1 MQPVPLRPE
10 IERGFTLIEVLVA
23 LAVIAIG
30 LVAVLTVAARS
41 GRVDF
46 ELQQRTFAAWV
57 ASNQIE
63 RMRLTPTWPSIGTS
77 DGKVTLA
84 GRDWHW
90 KAIVAKTADP
100 DLRRITISVATAAAP
115 DDSITQLLGFLGRPL
130 SKPVGLPGSG
140 AARPNHGKG
149 GN

>member
-1 MQPVPLRPE
+1 MQPAPPRPE

-57 ASNQIE
+57 ASNQME
-63 RMRLTPTWPSIGTS
+63 RMRLTPTWPSIGTR

-100 DLRRITISVATAAAP
+100 DLRRVTISVATAAAP

>member
-1 MQPVPLRPE
+1 MQPAPLHPK

-30 LVAVLTVAARS
+30 LVAVLAVAARS

-63 RMRLTPTWPSIGTS
+63 RMRLAATWPSIGTR

-84 GRDWHW
+84 DRDWHW

-100 DLRRITISVATAAAP
+100 DLRRVTMSVATAAAP
-115 DDSITQLLGFLGRPL
+115 NDSITQLLGFLGRPL
-130 SKPVGLPGSG
+130 SKPIGLPGAG
-140 AARPNHGKG
+140 VVRHNPRKG

>member
-1 MQPVPLRPE
+1 MQPAPPRPRT
-10 IERGFTLIEVLVA
+10 ERGFTLIEVLVA

-30 LVAVLTVAARS
+30 LVAVLAVAARS

-46 ELQQRTFAAWV
+46 ELQQRSFAAWV
-57 ASNQIE
+57 ASNRME
-63 RMRLTPTWPSIGTS
+63 RMRLATTWPSIGTS

-100 DLRRITISVATAAAP
+100 DLRRVTMSVATAAAP